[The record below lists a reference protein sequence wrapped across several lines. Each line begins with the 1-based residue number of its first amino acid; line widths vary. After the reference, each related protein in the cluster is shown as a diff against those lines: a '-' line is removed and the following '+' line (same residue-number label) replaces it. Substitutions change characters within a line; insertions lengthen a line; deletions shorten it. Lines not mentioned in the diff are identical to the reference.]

1 MNFQIIALNQN
12 NSISY
17 DMTEA
22 IESTL
27 ADISQHK
34 NWWQKFFDR
43 KNLLEDVSTQELVFR
58 SFGAFFCI
66 LIILSTIVGNVL
78 VIVVVTRFHR
88 MRTVTN
94 ILLAR

>member
-12 NSISY
+12 NSIPY
-17 DMTEA
+17 DMSEN
-22 IESTL
+22 IETSVVNGE
-27 ADISQHK
+27 HK
-34 NWWQKFFDR
+34 NWWQNFFDK
-43 KNLLEDVSTQELVFR
+43 KNVLDDVSTQEIVFR
-58 SFGAFFCI
+58 SLGAFLSI
-66 LIILSTIVGNVL
+66 LIILLTIVGNIL